1 MHTRRDFFR
10 TGLTLGAAACVLPE
24 ISKVFAAPASSVP
37 GTTEKPLLS
46 AVRDGTRPAMLDR
59 ALADFGGIQAFIKPG
74 QTVLVKPNIG
84 WNTPPER
91 GADTDPDLVGHLVA
105 LCVGAGAKKVAV
117 FDRTCDKWTDCYA
130 RSGIEAAVKAAGGEV
145 YPGNDED
152 YYREVALPNGR
163 ILKSAKVHR
172 LVLESDV
179 FFNVPVL
186 KNHQGSLMTAC
197 MKNLM
202 GVVWDR
208 GFYHRADLHQ
218 CIADFLTFKKP
229 DLNILDAYHPMF
241 RNGPRGRSVD
251 DVVEKRMLFASRDI
265 VAIDA
270 AGAKVLEYDPAKV
283 RHVALAGQMKLG
295 VMDLS
300 QVDVRRHA
308 MA

>member
-1 MHTRRDFFR
+1 MHSRRDFLR
-10 TGLTLGAAACVLPE
+10 TGLALGAAACVLPE
-24 ISKVFAAPASSVP
+24 ISSLFAAEPAVP
-37 GTTEKPLLS
+37 DTPAGKPLLS
-46 AVRDGTRPAMLDR
+46 AVRDGTRSAMLER
-59 ALADFGGIQAFIKPG
+59 ALADFGGIQAFVKPG
-74 QTVLVKPNIG
+74 HSVLVKPNIG

-91 GADTDPDLVGHLVA
+91 GADTHPELVGHLVA
-105 LCVGAGAKKVAV
+105 LCKAAGANRVAV

-130 RSGIEAAVKAAGGEV
+130 RSGIADAVKAAGGEMV
-145 YPGNDED
+145 PGNDED
-152 YYREVALPNGR
+152 YYREVELPQGR

-186 KNHQGSLMTAC
+186 KNHQGSLLTAS

-202 GVVWDR
+202 GIVWDR

-218 CIADFLTFKKP
+218 CIADFLTYKRP
-229 DLNILDAYHPMF
+229 DLNILDAYHPMY
-241 RNGPRGRSVD
+241 RNGPRGRTVA

-283 RHVALAGQMKLG
+283 RHIALAGEMGLG
-295 VMDLS
+295 VMDLAR
-300 QVDVRRHA
+300 VDIRRHA
-308 MA
+308 LV